1 MKPVDPFPKAEKLQM
16 EKELLGFY
24 SSGHPRDEYEDMI
37 AASVRTDLSDPSTIQ
52 LGKPCSLIAM
62 VTSIRQVVTK
72 EKKEKMGIYA
82 LQTKEGDTDA
92 VAFPAVYAEL
102 RDRVQEDQIYG
113 FEGSFSKKDAD
124 AKLSFR
130 IDRVCRPEE
139 LKPESVNAVHIQLGG
154 EGFTD
159 DEAKDLARTL
169 KDNEGYTTVFITM
182 KNHPDE
188 QLQTGPSC
196 FVSYS
201 QKLLLTLKNMDIVDK
216 IWVS

>member
-1 MKPVDPFPKAEKLQM
+1 M

-24 SSGHPRDEYEDMI
+24 ISGHPLDEYEDII
-37 AASVRTDLSDPSTIQ
+37 AASVRTNLSDPSTIQ

-92 VAFPAVYAEL
+92 
-102 RDRVQEDQIYG
+102 DQIYG

-216 IWVS
+216 VWVS